1 MRRTSGMIAILHHHH
16 SIENWWIINFWNILL
31 GNVNSAL
38 VKKARDI
45 INCVTIT
52 CRNVE
57 FIPLVDSMHF
67 VRTITQMSTLLL
79 NHLLELESTFFMRK
93 SKKKAE
99 DATKNLRDEII
110 AFIIQSCHFLES
122 LYDPYFQWR
131 AYMFN
136 GNVFLLYFFRNIKI
150 WNKTKKLIIV
160 FLRTF

>member
-1 MRRTSGMIAILHHHH
+1 
-16 SIENWWIINFWNILL
+16 
-31 GNVNSAL
+31 
-38 VKKARDI
+38 
-45 INCVTIT
+45 
-52 CRNVE
+52 
-57 FIPLVDSMHF
+57 
-67 VRTITQMSTLLL
+67 MSTLLL

-136 GNVFLLYFFRNIKI
+136 GMLDFFFAERSE
-150 WNKTKKLIIV
+150 NKKKV
-160 FLRTF
+160 QAKKNS

>member
-1 MRRTSGMIAILHHHH
+1 
-16 SIENWWIINFWNILL
+16 
-31 GNVNSAL
+31 
-38 VKKARDI
+38 
-45 INCVTIT
+45 
-52 CRNVE
+52 
-57 FIPLVDSMHF
+57 
-67 VRTITQMSTLLL
+67 MSTLLL

-136 GNVFLLYFFRNIKI
+136 RNVFCCIFFGILRFETNKKINNCLFTNILGTSKKIDTTCPVALQQEVVPFLYESFETALVECFPDIGLEMLMVRD
-150 WNKTKKLIIV
+150 LI
-160 FLRTF
+160 

>member
-1 MRRTSGMIAILHHHH
+1 
-16 SIENWWIINFWNILL
+16 
-31 GNVNSAL
+31 
-38 VKKARDI
+38 
-45 INCVTIT
+45 
-52 CRNVE
+52 
-57 FIPLVDSMHF
+57 
-67 VRTITQMSTLLL
+67 MSTLLL

-136 GNVFLLYFFRNIKI
+136 GNIGFFFSHRGQKIK
-150 WNKTKKLIIV
+150 KVQAKKNS
-160 FLRTF
+160 